1 MKGLPYQKAGSG
13 RARGFSRKGG
23 QPSRL
28 LALGLAIG
36 AASSVH
42 AADLGGLKVLSAAGE
57 PLRAEIAVTALTP
70 QEASTL
76 KAAVAPREVYR
87 QTRLEYDEALS
98 NLKLDVE
105 DRPDG
110 RKVVIVSSS
119 TPLNVHVLDLLVELT
134 WNMGRFIRQYTF
146 ILDAPP
152 PKAQAPETQ
161 ASTTGATQVNPGD
174 TLYGIAGRLRP
185 EGASLMQTMAAL
197 LRANPQAFVDGNMNR
212 LRAGASLATPGAS
225 DIAAIDQ
232 GEAEALFAAQAQA
245 FQAYRQ
251 RIAGNAGQAP
261 ATADRRGAES
271 GGDIAKTPAPPSS
284 PSGAEG
290 DALKLS
296 GGGQGGN
303 EQTARD
309 RLEEERDATAKA
321 VREAE
326 SRMQALQGNVEAM
339 RGLLE
344 AQNETLARMEQQAR
358 DRAAGEAGQPSTAP
372 APDASATS
380 PAAVP
385 EAGAQA
391 GAGADAVGQAT
402 PSGAAPEAP
411 AQAAVPAGAAEG
423 QPAAA
428 APAGEDAPPATF
440 AASVARKVRDNSVAV
455 LGAIVAVLAVIFGA
469 LALRR
474 RATRAEE
481 EQARETAR
489 LETEEAQEEADAL
502 PSAEPE
508 RVNHLRDWDD
518 IPPFPIPD
526 TPVHTAGEPEDYP
539 DDDEP
544 DEPPPG
550 RPAPPMSAASAAA
563 FGLDLNLDGAPPAGK
578 PAHDG
583 AAAPARDAAL
593 PNLDLDADL
602 DAPVDPS
609 AKLDLAKAYADMG
622 DRDGARELLEEV
634 LREGDAG
641 QRERARALLA
651 SW

>member
-1 MKGLPYQKAGSG
+1 
-13 RARGFSRKGG
+13 
-23 QPSRL
+23 
-28 LALGLAIG
+28 
-36 AASSVH
+36 
-42 AADLGGLKVLSAAGE
+42 
-57 PLRAEIAVTALTP
+57 
-70 QEASTL
+70 
-76 KAAVAPREVYR
+76 
-87 QTRLEYDEALS
+87 
-98 NLKLDVE
+98 
-105 DRPDG
+105 
-110 RKVVIVSSS
+110 
-119 TPLNVHVLDLLVELT
+119 
-134 WNMGRFIRQYTF
+134 
-146 ILDAPP
+146 
-152 PKAQAPETQ
+152 
-161 ASTTGATQVNPGD
+161 
-174 TLYGIAGRLRP
+174 
-185 EGASLMQTMAAL
+185 
-197 LRANPQAFVDGNMNR
+197 
-212 LRAGASLATPGAS
+212 
-225 DIAAIDQ
+225 
-232 GEAEALFAAQAQA
+232 
-245 FQAYRQ
+245 
-251 RIAGNAGQAP
+251 
-261 ATADRRGAES
+261 
-271 GGDIAKTPAPPSS
+271 
-284 PSGAEG
+284 
-290 DALKLS
+290 
-296 GGGQGGN
+296 
-303 EQTARD
+303 
-309 RLEEERDATAKA
+309 
-321 VREAE
+321 
-326 SRMQALQGNVEAM
+326 MQALQGNVEAM